1 MLLSQEPPSEEELS
15 RLEAKAMKAEAREA
29 AIEKR
34 EEEQIERER
43 RLRMVQ
49 RIAQVKW
56 KRLEDA
62 RAARRQPPAT
72 R

>member
-1 MLLSQEPPSEEELS
+1 
-15 RLEAKAMKAEAREA
+15 MKAEAREA